1 MRLANAFS
9 YLKDLRFWH
18 RLLVEIRKDDCF
30 GMAAQL
36 SYYLLLAFFPFLLF
50 LSALVGVMPGWGNL
64 VGGLVDGL
72 EYVLPETAWELT
84 NRTVT
89 DLQARQD
96 QGVLTVGLALT
107 LYFASLAFYGMSG
120 VLNRAYRMEETR
132 SLPRL
137 MAVSLGSMIVVS
149 VFVLAAAALIFF
161 GDNFARIMIDERM
174 WGLRMIYS
182 LARWALIV
190 VFLNFGLQLLYF
202 LIPAQRL
209 PWRLVSPGSVIATT
223 GFVVSS
229 LAFRAYVNA
238 FPTYQKLY
246 GTLGSLMALMLWFY
260 MGSLFLL
267 AGGVADSEIFRQEN
281 DRFTQ

>member
-1 MRLANAFS
+1 VRLANAFS